1 MFETILE
8 DVIDTLRAIVFVG
21 AYVPNTVG
29 DALIVL
35 EEVVESDGDDDALC
49 VFESVREVVNVVLFV
64 DDFEFPS
71 EKEDDCVGTDVLEA
85 VGLDVGSRVCF
96 CVEEVDELTDGDL
109 LTELDP
115 DRVLLCVDVFEF
127 IVVVDTLGEIRIDFE

>member
-96 CVEEVDELTDGDL
+96 CVEEVD
-109 LTELDP
+109 
-115 DRVLLCVDVFEF
+115 
-127 IVVVDTLGEIRIDFE
+127 